1 MTKAGIEGDMIHTLM
16 LVLAALLVAHPTRV
30 GAEPPPA
37 VIEVYKSPTCGC
49 CGKWV
54 EHLRAHGFTVR
65 ATDTAAMDEVRAKY
79 GVPRTLRSCHTALV
93 AGYVIEGHVPAADVQ
108 RLLRERPAV
117 AGLAVPG
124 MPIGSPGM
132 EAPGGK
138 TEPYDV
144 IAFDKDGRS
153 RAFATHGR

>member
-1 MTKAGIEGDMIHTLM
+1 MTKAGIEGDMIRTVM
-16 LVLAALLVAHPTRV
+16 LLLAALLVAHPKRI
-30 GAEPPPA
+30 GAEPPPS

-49 CGKWV
+49 CSKWV

-65 ATDTAAMDEVRAKY
+65 ATDTSAMDELRAKY
-79 GVPRTLRSCHTALV
+79 GVPRALRSCHTALV
-93 AGYVIEGHVPAADVQ
+93 SGYVIEGHVPASDVQ
-108 RLLRERPAV
+108 RLLSERPAV

-132 EAPGGK
+132 EVPSGK

-144 IAFDKDGRS
+144 IAFDKDGHPRS
-153 RAFATHGR
+153 FATHGR